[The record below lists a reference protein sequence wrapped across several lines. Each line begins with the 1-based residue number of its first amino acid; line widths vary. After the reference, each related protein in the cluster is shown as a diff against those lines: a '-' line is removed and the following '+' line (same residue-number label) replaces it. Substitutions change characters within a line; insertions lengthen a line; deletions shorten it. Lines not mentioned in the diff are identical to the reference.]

1 MLKKLGTTVLENFLV
16 MREGGVEDW
25 LASYTQGRQAGETVG
40 GVLYAWS
47 ERCPGLCFFSYPLT
61 LEQSLIPLLPNF

>member
-1 MLKKLGTTVLENFLV
+1 M
-16 MREGGVEDW
+16 EDW